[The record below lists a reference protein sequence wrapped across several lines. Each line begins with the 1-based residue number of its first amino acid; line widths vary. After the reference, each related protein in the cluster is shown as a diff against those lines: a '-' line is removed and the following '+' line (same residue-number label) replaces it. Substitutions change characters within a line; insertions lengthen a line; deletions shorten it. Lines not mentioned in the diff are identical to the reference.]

1 MQTLPTPVSQTKAL
15 SLADVANQNG
25 SHVNVNKSS
34 TENAKASFQAEL
46 NRQVRVKQNQAQLK
60 QDKSAESL
68 KNQTQQKTS
77 AKDSVEVDKKAFT
90 TNQNVNVSQTDDS
103 FLSDL
108 NKQLD
113 AARELSS
120 KGTLD
125 ESKDVPQAIAAK
137 TETGNA
143 VVVAELIP
151 TLGTTQVLQ
160 SNANTMQLSSE
171 LGASNT
177 LDTTDLAAQ
186 QKNLMAAFNS
196 STTAVQTG
204 PKSTDVALAVAE
216 NTDKS
221 KDSALADV
229 LATKAESKSATD
241 ELASNKATVNI
252 AVSKETLI
260 KEATPNLIQPQ
271 ATTVS
276 AVQNGNNIVSQQLAS
291 SNMISVYPGKS
302 GWDQAISQKVVW
314 MVGAGQQS
322 ASLTLNPP
330 DLGPLKVVINVHND
344 QADTTFI
351 SDNDEV
357 RKALETGMS
366 NLRDKMNE
374 SGIQLGQ
381 ANVSTSQQSQQDFQ
395 QAAQNRVFQSAKD
408 QASSEVI
415 ESVAQSKVTMRV
427 SDGLV
432 DTFA

>member
-15 SLADVANQNG
+15 NLADVANQNG
-25 SHVNVNKSS
+25 SHANVNKSS

-46 NRQVRVKQNQAQLK
+46 NRQVRVKQSQAQLR
-60 QDKSAESL
+60 QDKSTESL
-68 KNQTQQKTS
+68 KNQTQQKAS
-77 AKDSVEVDKKAFT
+77 AKDSAEVDKKASS

-108 NKQLD
+108 NKQLE

-120 KGTLD
+120 KSALD
-125 ESKDVPQAIAAK
+125 EGKDASQAIAA
-137 TETGNA
+137 TTDTSNA
-143 VVVAELIP
+143 DAVAELVP
-151 TLGTTQVLQ
+151 TLGSTQALQ

-171 LGASNT
+171 LEASNT
-177 LDTTDLAAQ
+177 LEASDLAAQ

-196 STTAVQTG
+196 STTTVQIE
-204 PKSTDVALAVAE
+204 PKPTDAALATAE
-216 NTDKS
+216 NTGKP
-221 KDSALADV
+221 KDGALADV
-229 LATKAESKSATD
+229 LATKAESKPVTD
-241 ELASNKATVNI
+241 ELASNKAMVNI
-252 AVSKETLI
+252 ASKEAPI

-276 AVQNGNNIVSQQLAS
+276 AVQNGTNIVSQQLAS
-291 SNMISVYPGKS
+291 SNMIAVYPGKS

-357 RKALETGMS
+357 RKALESGMS
-366 NLRDKMNE
+366 NLRDKMSE

-381 ANVSTSQQSQQDFQ
+381 ANVSTSQQSQQEFQ
-395 QAAQNRVFQSAKD
+395 QAAQNRLFQGVKG
-408 QASSEVI
+408 QASAEVM
-415 ESVAQSKVTMRV
+415 ESGSQAKVTVRI